1 MLPCPLTYFEMQ
13 RCYQIDLKFN
23 DVHPRNNLPKIKDR
37 EYAINLDEHKLIG
50 THWMTLYVN
59 INIIRFDIFGA
70 EYIKKEI
77 KKLIGNKNIKTNIC
91 EIPTFYSIM

>member
-1 MLPCPLTYFEMQ
+1 
-13 RCYQIDLKFN
+13 
-23 DVHPRNNLPKIKDR
+23 
-37 EYAINLDEHKLIG
+37 
-50 THWMTLYVN
+50 MTLYVN
-59 INIIRFDIFGA
+59 ISIIRFDIFGA